1 MNFVHNQKSFQDM
14 MTIQQATGRAITKV
28 ETGDY
33 DMMDEVGLV
42 TIFRAIATCL
52 TFGCI
57 RNLTTA
63 TEGNPEEEISRREAG
78 AGRTPRKYACATLNT
93 SATHDS
99 ATLAPHNT
107 PPTCDPD
114 VR

>member
-42 TIFRAIATCL
+42 IA
-52 TFGCI
+52 FGDVDHMTDI
-57 RNLTTA
+57 YT
-63 TEGNPEEEISRREAG
+63 
-78 AGRTPRKYACATLNT
+78 RTKSDYSN
-93 SATHDS
+93 
-99 ATLAPHNT
+99 
-107 PPTCDPD
+107 
-114 VR
+114 